1 MAQRKLTQTEMPVAD
16 HAFYGLVW
24 AGTVLTERVD
34 RALTKAHDLPVSWF
48 EVMLWLAS
56 SPDPVPASVL
66 GNSTML
72 SRSQVSRVVDA
83 LQSRGL
89 VTRTPSPRD
98 ARSVEVALTP
108 EGRMALRGGRRD
120 ATRLPCAGL
129 HRPPRRGGSRSAQH
143 GVAEAQGQQ
152 GRLSGT
158 VGRVGGSAPGGR
170 SADQPRNESRT

>member
-1 MAQRKLTQTEMPVAD
+1 MKKRKLSQAEMPVAD

-34 RALTKAHDLPVSWF
+34 RALSKAHDLPVSWF

-83 LQSRGL
+83 LQGRGL
-89 VTRTPSPRD
+89 VTRTPSARD
-98 ARSVEVALTP
+98 ARSVEVALTAA
-108 EGRMALRGGRRD
+108 GRELFAEAD
-120 ATRLPCAGL
+120 ATRRACLAPVFTDL
-129 HRPPRRGGSRSAQH
+129 LDEKDL
-143 GVAEAQGQQ
+143 EA
-152 GRLSGT
+152 LSTVWHKLKANKEGT
-158 VGRVGGSAPGGR
+158 A
-170 SADQPRNESRT
+170 